1 MRYRGEELQLQG
13 DEEVVLFKGPGV
25 FPRVARRFAA
35 LLMTLVVPGQPP
47 LICGHVLQLY
57 VQGVEVQCRL
67 SRIVS
72 VVGSTSKAPKSL
84 PGGRSGVVHLE
95 VQGSVLLE
103 AFAACRA
110 LGRFALR
117 SKGFT
122 VAVGTVEDVL

>member
-1 MRYRGEELQLQG
+1 M
-13 DEEVVLFKGPGV
+13 VLFKGPG
-25 FPRVARRFAA
+25 PLPQVATKFSA
-35 LLMTLVVPGQPP
+35 LLMTLLVAGQSP

-72 VVGSTSKAPKSL
+72 VAGSTSKAPKSL

-103 AFAACRA
+103 PFAACRA

-122 VAVGTVEDVL
+122 VAVGTVEEIL